1 MKKIYIT
8 LLFLGTLTLTQA
20 QENTNGKSHTGIKGG
35 YNLSSVSYNGEGE
48 TDQRNGFHVG
58 IYGESFLSD
67 VLSLQPEL
75 LFSQQGYEIN
85 SSSGKFTQKLNYIN
99 LPLMVKLYPVQNFFL
114 EAGPQIGVAITHKE
128 VYDGLFNSSQEFNP
142 DSFDWGMNFGAGIKT
157 NSGISLGVRYHL
169 GIGDL
174 YDEQKAQNR
183 VWMFSVG
190 FDF

>member
-114 EAGPQIGVAITHKE
+114 EVGPQIGVAITHKE

>member
-1 MKKIYIT
+1 MKKIYLT

-128 VYDGLFNSSQEFNP
+128 VYDGLFSSSQEFNP

>member
-114 EAGPQIGVAITHKE
+114 EVGPQIGVAITHKE

-183 VWMFSVG
+183 VWIFSVG